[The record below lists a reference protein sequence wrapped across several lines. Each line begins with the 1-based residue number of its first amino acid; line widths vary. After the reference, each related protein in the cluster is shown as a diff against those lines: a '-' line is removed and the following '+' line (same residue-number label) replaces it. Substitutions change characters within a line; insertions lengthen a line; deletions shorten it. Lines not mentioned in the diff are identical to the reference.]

1 MIGKVQY
8 CVIVLLSLLSFISS
22 ADTDFS
28 HLTLQGIKTV
38 AIQIEGINPDYK
50 RYDLDQERLLQTTE
64 QQLNKAGFNII
75 SLSEAFKMEEV
86 SLIKISLDE
95 IKSDFGFS
103 TFAVRL
109 DVKEKIP
116 LPRREGAFISATI
129 WNAGIHGSMRHD
141 EVNKIRT
148 AVAELLTK
156 FINEHHQQNNF

>member
-1 MIGKVQY
+1 MNKNVHYWLIFF
-8 CVIVLLSLLSFISS
+8 LTLASFVSS

-38 AIQIEGINPDYK
+38 AVQIDEINPDYR
-50 RYDLDQERLLQTTE
+50 RYDLDQESLLRSTE
-64 QQLNKAGFNII
+64 EQLKNAGFTII
-75 SLSEAFKMEEV
+75 SVLEALKIEEV
-86 SLIKISLDE
+86 SLLKISLDE

-103 TFAVRL
+103 TYAVRL

-148 AVAELLTK
+148 AVTELLTM
-156 FINEHHQQNNF
+156 FINEHRQQNTL